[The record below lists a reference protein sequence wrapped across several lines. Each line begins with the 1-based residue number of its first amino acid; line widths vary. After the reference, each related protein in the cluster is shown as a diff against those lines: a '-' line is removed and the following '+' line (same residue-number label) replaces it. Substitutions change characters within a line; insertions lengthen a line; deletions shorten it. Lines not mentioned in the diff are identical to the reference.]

1 MPLSNYQFQFG
12 SFAFGAGSD
21 FQILSVDGLEGLPE
35 LSTQDSD
42 RGYNDGMFSGRDF
55 LRGRQLIFQML
66 VLAGSGNSAQQNFNL
81 LQTNLLYQQQ
91 GTTAMNFKL
100 SPTDSEYLINARV
113 RSVKA
118 MVDPEFTYGFI
129 KVAVN
134 MFCPDP
140 RYYSATATSA
150 AMVPSAALGRTY
162 DRTYNL
168 VYGGGSIT
176 NATAIVNNG
185 WTATYPTITITGPV
199 TNPTVGN
206 VTTGQYLTI
215 NTGVTNTDTLVIDL
229 DQKTVTLNGVYARNL
244 LTGNSEWF
252 SAPPGT
258 SYFTFTG
265 TNIVVGTTTAVVNY
279 RSAFV

>member
-140 RYYSATATSA
+140 RYYSATATTA
-150 AMVPSAALGRTY
+150 TMTVQPPQGRTY
-162 DRTYNL
+162 DRIYNL
-168 VYGGGSIT
+168 IYGGGSLSSATVIT
-176 NATAIVNNG
+176 NNG
-185 WTATYPTITITGPV
+185 WTTTYPVITITGPA
-199 TNPTVGN
+199 TNIVLGN
-206 VTTGQYLTI
+206 IGMNEYLTI
-215 NTGVTNTDTLVIDL
+215 NYSLTNTDTLVVDL
-229 DQKTVTLNGVYARNL
+229 DQKTISLNGVYARNL
-244 LTGNSEWF
+244 LAGNSEWF

-258 SYFTFTG
+258 SNFYFTASNTDG
-265 TNIVVGTTTAVVNY
+265 STSAVAVY
-279 RSAFV
+279 RSAYV

>member
-1 MPLSNYQFQFG
+1 MSLSNYQFQFG
-12 SFAFGAGSD
+12 SFTFGAGSNY
-21 FQILSVDGLEGLPE
+21 QILSVDGLEGLPE

-42 RGYNDGMFSGRDF
+42 RGFNDGMFSGRDF

-81 LQTNLLYQQQ
+81 LQTSLLYQQQ

-118 MVDPEFTYGFI
+118 IVDPEFTYGFI

-140 RYYSATATSA
+140 RYYSATTTTAT
-150 AMVPSAALGRTY
+150 MTVQPPQGRTY

-168 VYGGGSIT
+168 VYGGGALSSSTVIT
-176 NATAIVNNG
+176 NNG
-185 WTATYPTITITGPV
+185 WTTTYPTITITGPA
-199 TNPTVGN
+199 TNIVLGN
-206 VTTGQYLTI
+206 IGMGEYLTI
-215 NTGVTNTDTLVIDL
+215 NYALTNTETLVIDL
-229 DQKTVTLNGVYARNL
+229 DQKTITLNGVYARNL
-244 LTGNSEWF
+244 LAGNSKWF

-258 SYFTFTG
+258 SNFYFTASNTDG
-265 TNIVVGTTTAVVNY
+265 STSAVAVY
-279 RSAFV
+279 RSAYV

>member
-12 SFAFGAGSD
+12 SFAFGAGSNY
-21 FQILSVDGLEGLPE
+21 QILSVDGLEGLPE

-100 SPTDSEYLINARV
+100 SPTDSEFLINARV

-140 RYYSATATSA
+140 RYYSATATTA
-150 AMVPSAALGRTY
+150 TMTVQPPQGRTY

-168 VYGGGSIT
+168 IYGGGSLSSATVIT
-176 NATAIVNNG
+176 NNG
-185 WTATYPTITITGPV
+185 WTTTYPVITITGPA
-199 TNPTVGN
+199 TNIVLGN
-206 VTTGQYLTI
+206 IGMNEYLTI
-215 NTGVTNTDTLVIDL
+215 NYALTNTDTLVVDL
-229 DQKTVTLNGVYARNL
+229 DQKTITLNGVYARNL
-244 LTGNSEWF
+244 LAGNSEWF

-258 SYFTFTG
+258 SNFYFTASN
-265 TNIVVGTTTAVVNY
+265 TNGSTSAVAVY
-279 RSAFV
+279 RSAYV

>member
-12 SFAFGAGSD
+12 SFAFGAGSN

-100 SPTDSEYLINARV
+100 SPTDSEFLINARV

-140 RYYSATATSA
+140 RYYSATVTTASLT
-150 AMVPSAALGRTY
+150 PQPALGRTY
-162 DRTYNL
+162 DRIYNL
-168 VYGGGSIT
+168 IYGGGSIAT
-176 NATAIVNNG
+176 STAITNSG
-185 WTATYPTITITGPV
+185 WATTYPTITITGPV

-206 VTTGQYLTI
+206 ITTAQYLTI
-215 NTGVTNTDTLVIDL
+215 NYNLTNTDTLIIDL
-229 DQKTVTLNGVYARNL
+229 DQKTISLNGFSARNL
-244 LTGNSEWF
+244 LAGNSQWF
-252 SAPPGT
+252 GAPPGT
-258 SYFTFTG
+258 SNYSFTG
-265 TNIVVGTTTAVVNY
+265 TNYLIGTTSATVAY
-279 RSAFV
+279 RSAYV